1 MPQVEEEQGLLQE
14 RTDLDEMAEAID
26 AQLLQ
31 QALKGLPLGALR
43 FYAQTGSTNVDAARW
58 VDAGAPDLALV
69 VADEQTAGRGRQGRS
84 WYTPPGAALAF
95 SLALRSDPHRRLSQ
109 EAPAHLARLTAL
121 GAVAVCQALDQL
133 YGLPAQIKWP
143 NDVLLHRRKVCGV
156 LAEAYWQ
163 GEQLIAAIL
172 GIGINVSPASLPP
185 NETLIYPATCV
196 EAVLG
201 RQVSRLDLLRSVLEN
216 LLRWRSRLDDPAFLY
231 TWDGLLAFKGEEVA
245 VFSGMQMTEPPEE
258 EGLLL
263 GLDAR
268 GCLRLQ
274 LRNGEERALCSGE
287 LRLRPLVS

>member
-1 MPQVEEEQGLLQE
+1 
-14 RTDLDEMAEAID
+14 MAEAID
-26 AQLLQ
+26 VQLLQ
-31 QALKGLPLGALR
+31 QALKGLPLGEVR
-43 FYAQTGSTNVDAARW
+43 YYAQTGSTNVDAARW

-95 SLALRSDPHRRLSQ
+95 SLALRSDLRRTPAL
-109 EAPAHLARLTAL
+109 EAPTYLARLTAL
-121 GAVAVCQALDQL
+121 GAVAVCHALDQL

-163 GEQLIAAIL
+163 GEQLLAVIL

-185 NETLIYPATCV
+185 DETLIYPATCV

-201 RQVSRLDLLRSVLEN
+201 RPASRLELLRSVLEN
-216 LLRWRSRLDDPAFLY
+216 LLHWRNRLDEPAFLSA
-231 TWDGLLAFKGEEVA
+231 WDALLAFKGEEVA
-245 VFSGMQMTEPPEE
+245 VFSGTQMSEPPEE
-258 EGLLL
+258 EGVLL

-268 GCLRLQ
+268 GCLRLR
-274 LRNGEERALCSGE
+274 LRSGEERALCSGE